1 MKLSRPAQSPSRTQ
15 PRRTTG
21 SPIPPPPSSNN
32 SLSSV
37 PSLATTSSSSA
48 SATPTATTS
57 HHPLAQP
64 PINAGLSTGQSPAL
78 PLLTLVPPQVT
89 SLRGSLSRRRSSYPP
104 SQSPGGSSNM
114 FPWVMGG
121 TPNANGYDFG
131 AGIESL
137 SGFGHEVNAAGGSGW
152 TPGTGAWDALLSFD
166 TEPKPSP
173 NKVPTSNLATA
184 EPLNG
189 SPEASMSAVPRAQS
203 DPLSIPSAAPTPYA
217 SMSALQPPSF
227 TPARIVQLG
236 ADLAWKTAL
245 ASVVEVDG
253 VGQVALSRILQE
265 IWKRG
270 GGDVITAQCLWPSI
284 IIALAMPADSGPGA
298 RIPTPSAQSAMS
310 LQQMYNLSIRHW
322 EPAIFSGLLGLF
334 TSSSSSPPPTTE
346 DMFASQHFGPS
357 TPMKEQDLSQWMNLT
372 PGAWSSQVNPIDVA
386 FNAPKTQA
394 DESSAFPFPF
404 NGQLEAS
411 GAHRRM
417 SLAKPDGEESHIRGI
432 DEILATMEEGKE
444 EHERAMVSATM
455 AAQSQANETTSQEE
469 QKQPSSR
476 QNSMVQFPTPE
487 TDSSNSPPVRQGG
500 KAFSPISMA
509 SPFISSGSTS
519 GIIPSSGSSTTTS
532 APTSVSKAQSKPRPT
547 QQLSM
552 PPVDF
557 IPPPPMCMFF
567 NPSFENL
574 TDGKA
579 GVWRG
584 DLEVRG
590 RGGGKFPIIV
600 VGEKG
605 TEDLWQSHLWS
616 STLTYPLKP
625 TAPTESYTS
634 TMIPVSHL
642 AREGLIPITM
652 GMVLCNAPPEG
663 IAPYVNMVHGLH
675 AEGVG
680 FHLPCETRLPIVFL
694 PAKFHS
700 NDPLLRLG
708 IAFMGK
714 AGVPYPAAPL
724 SIAAGSRPGDG
735 RGRSSTDEG
744 SEVQKKKRRR
754 LSAPAG
760 ATGTGRGS
768 KKRDSL
774 AAGTS
779 RIEEEA

>member
-1 MKLSRPAQSPSRTQ
+1 MQLWNYLQSPAKTQ
-15 PRRTTG
+15 PRRTTA
-21 SPIPPPPSSNN
+21 SPILPPSSSN

-37 PSLATTSSSSA
+37 PSLAATSSSSA
-48 SATPTATTS
+48 SATPTATS

-64 PINAGLSTGQSPAL
+64 PISASTGPSPSL
-78 PLLTLVPPQVT
+78 PLLSLAPPKVT
-89 SLRGSLSRRRSSYPP
+89 SLRGALSRRRSSYPP
-104 SQSPGGSSNM
+104 AHTPGGNSNIT
-114 FPWVMGG
+114 PWVMCG
-121 TPNANGYDFG
+121 TPTTNGYD
-131 AGIESL
+131 L
-137 SGFGHEVNAAGGSGW
+137 NLDQYSGFGSEVNGGNGGGTGW
-152 TPGTGAWDALLSFD
+152 TPGTGAWEALLNFD
-166 TEPKPSP
+166 TEAKLSPSKGP
-173 NKVPTSNLATA
+173 SSNLATA
-184 EPLNG
+184 EPLG
-189 SPEASMSAVPRAQS
+189 SSPTGSTSTLAKGQSPAS
-203 DPLSIPSAAPTPYA
+203 APTPYA
-217 SMSALQPPSF
+217 SISALQPPSF

-245 ASVVEVDG
+245 ASVVEVEG

-284 IIALAMPADSGPGA
+284 IIALAMPPDSGPGA

-310 LQQMYNLSIRHW
+310 LQQLYNLSIRHW
-322 EPAIFSGLLGLF
+322 EPAIFSGLLSLY

-372 PGAWSSQVNPIDVA
+372 PGAWSSQVNPIDA
-386 FNAPKTQA
+386 TFNIAKPQS
-394 DESSAFPFPF
+394 DGSSAFPFPF

-411 GAHRRM
+411 SAHRRM
-417 SLAKPDGEESHIRGI
+417 SLAKPDVDESYIRGI
-432 DEILATMEEGKE
+432 DEILAGMEDGKE
-444 EHERAMVSATM
+444 EHEREMVSATL
-455 AAQSQANETTSQEE
+455 AAQASEAIQEE
-469 QKQPSSR
+469 QKQPPTR
-476 QNSMVQFPTPE
+476 QNSMIQFPTPE
-487 TDSSNSPPVRQGG
+487 TDSSNSPPVRQSGG
-500 KAFSPISMA
+500 KAFSPVSMA
-509 SPFISSGSTS
+509 SPFVSSGSTS
-519 GIIPSSGSSTTTS
+519 GIIPSSGSSTSTTS
-532 APTSVSKAQSKPRPT
+532 APGSSSKPHNKPRPT

-579 GVWRG
+579 GIWRG

-605 TEDLWQSHLWS
+605 TENLWQSHLWS
-616 STLTYPLKP
+616 DTLTYPLKP
-625 TAPTESYTS
+625 TTSNESYTS

-714 AGVPYPAAPL
+714 AGVPYPSAPL
-724 SIAAGSRPGDG
+724 SIGAALGSTNG
-735 RGRSSTDEG
+735 RGRASTDESDG
-744 SEVQKKKRRR
+744 QKKKRRR
-754 LSAPAG
+754 LSAPAS
-760 ATGTGRGS
+760 AGS
-768 KKRDSL
+768 AKASRKKEAS
-774 AAGTS
+774 GVGK
-779 RIEEEA
+779 IEEEA